1 MSRWPIEW
9 GVGAVFGAAAFMLWR
24 GVDPLPLLLVAGL
37 AFGLLSTPRAREAL
51 GRLGQPAR
59 TTVSGDVTFE
69 HIGGQDAA
77 KRELREALDF
87 LRVPEAA
94 LRLGVRPLRGV
105 LLAGPPGTGKTMLAK
120 AAARYTN
127 SAFLAAAG
135 SEFIEMYAGVGAQ
148 RVRDLFARARRTARE
163 AGQQSAIV
171 FVDEMDV
178 LGARRGSERSHLE
191 YDQTLNQLLV
201 EMDGMPPP
209 DTHGGDEGDV
219 TVLVIG
225 ATNRPDLLDEALTR
239 PGRFDRVVQVDLP
252 DRAARLEILR
262 LKANGRALE
271 PEVDLQRL
279 AQETF
284 GMSGAHLESLLNE
297 AAILALR
304 QGAAAIGQAH
314 LAEAVEKVM
323 MGERMDRVP
332 EAHELRRVAVHE
344 GGHALV
350 AELLRPGSVASI
362 TVTSRGRAL
371 GYVRQ
376 TPDGDSF
383 LRTEQDL
390 RDDIAV
396 ALAGAVAEQCVLGS
410 RSTGAQSDLGQ
421 AGAHARAIVL
431 SGMSELGS
439 VSEETIPQSDLH
451 AAVTGVLAVEEA
463 RARRLVEAHRAALET
478 LAARLLVEERLDGGA
493 VRTLAR
499 GEEAA
504 MAAEAV

>member
-1 MSRWPIEW
+1 MSRWPVEW
-9 GVGAVFGAAAFMLWR
+9 GVGAVLGAAAFMLVR
-24 GVDPLPLLLVAGL
+24 GVSPVPLLVVGGL
-37 AFGLLSTPRAREAL
+37 ALALASTPRVRQAIAGLRRRER
-51 GRLGQPAR
+51 GVPR
-59 TTVSGDVTFE
+59 GDVTFE
-69 HIGGQDAA
+69 RIGGQEAA

-87 LRVPEAA
+87 LRAPEAA

-127 SAFLAAAG
+127 SAFVAAAG

-148 RVRDLFARARRTARE
+148 RVRDLFARARQSARDLGL
-163 AGQQSAIV
+163 ASAIV

-178 LGARRGSERSHLE
+178 LGAKRGGERGHLE

-201 EMDGMPPP
+201 EMDGMSAADMAPVEA
-209 DTHGGDEGDV
+209 GDDV

-239 PGRFDRVVQVDLP
+239 PGRFDRVVRVDLP

-262 LKANGRALE
+262 LKAGGRALADD
-271 PEVDLQRL
+271 VDLERL
-279 AQETF
+279 ARETF
-284 GMSGAHLESLLNE
+284 GMSGAHLESLMNE

-304 QGAAAIGQAH
+304 AGAERISQAH
-314 LAEAVEKVM
+314 LDEAVEKVM

-332 EAHELRRVAVHE
+332 EPEELRRVAVHE

-350 AELLRPGSVASI
+350 AEVLRPGSVASI

-376 TPDGDSF
+376 SPSADSF
-383 LRTEQDL
+383 LRTEGEL

-396 ALAGAVAEQCVLGS
+396 ALAGAVAEECVLGS

-421 AGAHARAIVL
+421 AGAQARAIVL
-431 SGMSELGS
+431 SGMSALGT
-439 VSEETIPQSDLH
+439 VSEETIPGDVLHRAVSD
-451 AAVTGVLAVEEA
+451 VLASEEA
-463 RARRLVEAHRAALET
+463 RVRALVTQHRGALET
-478 LAARLLVEERLDGGA
+478 LAERLLREERLDGSAMRALLGDG
-493 VRTLAR
+493 
-499 GEEAA
+499 GERERAG
-504 MAAEAV
+504 

>member
-9 GVGAVFGAAAFMLWR
+9 GIGAVLGAAAFMLWR

-37 AFGLLSTPRAREAL
+37 ALGILSTPRVREVL
-51 GRLGQPAR
+51 GRIGHPAKA
-59 TTVSGDVTFE
+59 TVASDVTFD

-87 LRVPEAA
+87 LRAPEAA

-148 RVRDLFARARRTARE
+148 RVRDLFARARRSARD
-163 AGQQSAIV
+163 AGQTSAIV

-178 LGARRGSERSHLE
+178 LGAKRGSERSHLE

-201 EMDGMPPP
+201 EMDGMAPPASE
-209 DTHGGDEGDV
+209 DEDDAV

-225 ATNRPDLLDEALTR
+225 ATNRPDLLDDALTR
-239 PGRFDRVVQVDLP
+239 PGRFDRIVQVDLP
-252 DRAARLEILR
+252 DRGARLEILR
-262 LKANGRALE
+262 LKAAGRALADDVE
-271 PEVDLQRL
+271 LERL

-304 QGAAAIGQAH
+304 QGAQEIQQAH

-332 EAHELRRVAVHE
+332 EADELRRVAVHE
-344 GGHALV
+344 GGHAMV
-350 AELLRPGSVASI
+350 AEILRPGSVASI

-376 TPDGDSF
+376 SPSADTY
-383 LRTEQDL
+383 LRTEGDL

-396 ALAGAVAEQCVLGS
+396 ALAGAVAEECVLGS

-421 AGAHARAIVL
+421 AGAQARAIVL
-431 SGMSELGS
+431 SGMSDLGT
-439 VSEETIPQSDLH
+439 VSEDTLPQSDLH
-451 AAVTGVLAVEEA
+451 TAVTAVLASEEA
-463 RARRLVEAHRAALET
+463 RARALVEAHRGALET
-478 LAARLLVEERLDGGA
+478 LASRLLAEERLDGSA
-493 VRTLAR
+493 VRGLVER
-499 GEEAA
+499 GDAA
-504 MAAEAV
+504 AAV